1 MGAFFRWTH
10 GFASRLDGMVSQI
23 ENHDALVTAAVRDAR
38 EARARAKV
46 QLKRVTEDGRRMA
59 RRREELEQAE
69 QRWRERAVRVASAD
83 ESRALECLR
92 RMRRAARERA
102 DLEEQAA
109 EHTRIHG
116 QLVRDIGRID
126 ERIDQLV
133 QQRNLLRTRQSRAEA
148 LAAAQQDD
156 GRRLAEVDD
165 ILDRWEIKVSRIET
179 DSDCD
184 LDESDDLEVTLEAEE
199 EREELRAELEE
210 LLSERREES

>member
-46 QLKRVTEDGRRMA
+46 QLKRVKEDGRRMA
-59 RRREELEQAE
+59 RRRDELEQAE
-69 QRWRERAVRVASAD
+69 QRWRGRAVRVAGAD
-83 ESRALECLR
+83 EARALECLR
-92 RMRRAARERA
+92 RMRRAARDRA

-116 QLVRDIGRID
+116 QLVRDISRID
-126 ERIDQLV
+126 ERLDQLV

-148 LAAAQQDD
+148 LSAAHQDD

-179 DSDCD
+179 DFDCD
-184 LDESDDLEVTLEAEE
+184 L
-199 EREELRAELEE
+199 
-210 LLSERREES
+210 

>member
-1 MGAFFRWTH
+1 M
-10 GFASRLDGMVSQI
+10 
-23 ENHDALVTAAVRDAR
+23 
-38 EARARAKV
+38 
-46 QLKRVTEDGRRMA
+46 
-59 RRREELEQAE
+59 
-69 QRWRERAVRVASAD
+69 RVASAD